1 MRSCGKGNTFIW
13 GHHKEPPDH
22 ISGNHLPK
30 LSGGLPTTG
39 DRSQIRHAW
48 VLGEER
54 LLVDE
59 WNSHT
64 QSHWVATDYCLV
76 RLIVMFM
83 FKHAADVAFKDSR
96 RSRPKNPPLAV

>member
-1 MRSCGKGNTFIW
+1 MRSCGKGNSLHL
-13 GHHKEPPDH
+13 GASQRAPDH
-22 ISGNHLPK
+22 ISGNYLPK
-30 LSGGLPTTG
+30 LSGGLPTTR

-59 WNSHT
+59 RNSHR
-64 QSHWVATDYCLV
+64 SRGVATDYCLV